1 MQSPRSAM
9 LLSTRFNMRRNTYA
23 YQTMPIARFSP
34 TPLSVEEER
43 AFLMT
48 RLHTLQAKV
57 LTSNLRIP
65 SSFRAKLEAFD
76 ANELNAFGEPL
87 LIAVIKYLESKED
100 RMKYLK
106 LLLDNGANVNA
117 QDMRDKRTAL
127 MYACIEDSR
136 TDEGH
141 LLMNTRGCNF
151 KLQDRLGNTALMY
164 AAMKGR
170 DELMIG
176 MINEL
181 SKGWGLSALQMKN
194 CMGNTAED
202 LAIRNSHHRCAR
214 LVQAQAKRLHMLSCL
229 NRQMDMAG
237 RLGSRQWCAFTTLYK
252 CVDKWKPRQRRK
264 SVDARFLTVHQQRE
278 RKASM

>member
-1 MQSPRSAM
+1 MHVLIERLMDFIIHQTFDQSD
-9 LLSTRFNMRRNTYA
+9 
-23 YQTMPIARFSP
+23 
-34 TPLSVEEER
+34 
-43 AFLMT
+43 
-48 RLHTLQAKV
+48 H
-57 LTSNLRIP
+57 
-65 SSFRAKLEAFD
+65 AFD

-202 LAIRNSHHRCAR
+202 LAIRNSHHR
-214 LVQAQAKRLHMLSCL
+214 LHMLSCL

-252 CVDKWKPRQRRK
+252 CVDKWYE
-264 SVDARFLTVHQQRE
+264 SVPSGDRE
-278 RKASM
+278 EHL